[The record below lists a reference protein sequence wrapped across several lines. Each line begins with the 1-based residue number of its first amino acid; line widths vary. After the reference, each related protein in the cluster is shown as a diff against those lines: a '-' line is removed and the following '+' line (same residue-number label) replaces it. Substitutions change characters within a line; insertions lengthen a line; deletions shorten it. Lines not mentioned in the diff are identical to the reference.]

1 MNMMGISKKQSETN
15 NFKFYFSEFISA
27 RSAFEH
33 VLTNS
38 EISTILLPSY
48 IGFSTREGSGV
59 FDPVR
64 HSSKNPIFYRLNKN
78 LTIDI
83 TDFRK
88 KLSNQPVSIVLVI
101 HYFGFI
107 DPNISEI
114 RQIAKDNNCL
124 LIEDYAHA
132 YFSFLKRPVLEF
144 DFAFFSLHKQFPTNF
159 GGLLLSKKQN
169 LQLAETLIS
178 FPFWNY
184 NYFSIS
190 KKRRSNFMYLLN
202 IFKNFKDVELLHS
215 KLPRNIVPQTFP
227 LLLKS
232 KEIRDYLYFKLNEN
246 AFGVVSLYHEL
257 IDEIPS
263 NFNIERNVSDRILN
277 LPVHQDTNPSQL
289 KLLTQCFFQLLT
301 QYDKI

>member
-1 MNMMGISKKQSETN
+1 MEINKKQSDTN
-15 NFKFYFSEFISA
+15 NFKFYFYEFISA

-38 EISTILLPSY
+38 EIRTILLPGY
-48 IGFSTREGSGV
+48 IGYSTREGSGV

-64 HSSKNPIFYRLNKN
+64 NSNKIPTFYRLNKN

-83 TDFRK
+83 PDLTT
-88 KLSNQPVSIVLVI
+88 KLHNQTGSIVLII

-114 RQIAKDNNCL
+114 RQIVKDNNCL

-132 YFSFLKRPVLEF
+132 YFSFLKRPVLKF
-144 DFAFFSLHKQFPTNF
+144 DFAFFSLHKQFPSDF
-159 GGLLLSKKQN
+159 GGLLLSKKLD

-184 NYFSIS
+184 NYFAIS
-190 KKRRSNFMYLLN
+190 QKRRSNFMYLLN
-202 IFKNFKDVELLHS
+202 IFKNIKEVELLHS

-227 LLLKS
+227 LLLKN
-232 KEIRDYLYFKLNEN
+232 KEIRDHLYFKLNEN
-246 AFGVVSLYHEL
+246 GFGAVSLYHEL

-289 KLLTQCFFQLLT
+289 KLLTKCFFQLLT
-301 QYDKI
+301 QFDKI